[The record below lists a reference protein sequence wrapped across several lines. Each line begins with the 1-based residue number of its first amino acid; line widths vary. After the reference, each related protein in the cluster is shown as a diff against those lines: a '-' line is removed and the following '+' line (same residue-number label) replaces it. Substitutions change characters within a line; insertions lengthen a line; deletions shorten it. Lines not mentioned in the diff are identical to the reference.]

1 MRGLFAID
9 GNIYKYMLK
18 LYEVM
23 VLNLLFIIASLPIV
37 TVGAALTALY
47 DVTLHMQV
55 GTEKEMTG
63 AFVKSFRKNGMQA
76 TKIWLTFLSFMAI
89 ACLVTSLVN
98 GHPVVLFP
106 LLCLSVLMVGTLPYT
121 FSLVA
126 TFENK
131 TGIMMRNGMMLA
143 VQHVPYTLIMLSVAG
158 LLCLY
163 LPIYQRWALLPAILL
178 SFSLTA
184 VIQSHFISGILV
196 KLVGEDGPGAG
207 SAGGEV
213 VFEGTV

>member
-1 MRGLFAID
+1 MRGLFVID

-37 TVGAALTALY
+37 TIGAALTALY
-47 DVTLHMQV
+47 DVTLRMQV
-55 GTEKEMTG
+55 GTEKEMTVS
-63 AFVKSFRKNGMQA
+63 FVKSFRKNGMQA

-131 TGIMMRNGMMLA
+131 TCIMMRNGLMLA
-143 VQHVPYTLIMLSVAG
+143 IQHVPHMLIMLSVAG

-163 LPIYQRWALLPAILL
+163 LPIYQRWALLPVLTL

-184 VIQSHFISGILV
+184 VVQSHFISGILV
-196 KLVGEDGPGAG
+196 KLIGEE
-207 SAGGEV
+207 EV
-213 VFEGTV
+213 TDRQT

>member
-23 VLNLLFIIASLPIV
+23 VLNLLFIIASLQIV
-37 TVGAALTALY
+37 TIGAALTALY
-47 DVTLHMQV
+47 DVTLRMQV
-55 GTEKEMTG
+55 GTEKEMTVS
-63 AFVKSFRKNGMQA
+63 FVKSFRKNGMQA

-131 TGIMMRNGMMLA
+131 TGIMMRNGLMLA
-143 VQHVPYTLIMLSVAG
+143 IQHVPHMLIMLSVAG

-196 KLVGEDGPGAG
+196 KLVGEE
-207 SAGGEV
+207 EV
-213 VFEGTV
+213 TDR

>member
-9 GNIYKYMLK
+9 GNIHKYMLK

-37 TVGAALTALY
+37 TIGAALTALY
-47 DVTLHMQV
+47 DVTLRMQV
-55 GTEKEMTG
+55 GTEKEMTVS
-63 AFVKSFRKNGMQA
+63 FVKSFRKNGMQA

-131 TGIMMRNGMMLA
+131 TGIMMRNGLMLA
-143 VQHVPYTLIMLSVAG
+143 IQHVPHMLIMLSVAG

-196 KLVGEDGPGAG
+196 KLVGEE
-207 SAGGEV
+207 EV
-213 VFEGTV
+213 TDR

>member
-18 LYEVM
+18 LYDLL
-23 VLNLLFIIASLPIV
+23 VLNLLFIIASLPII
-37 TVGAALTALY
+37 TIGAALTALY
-47 DVTLHMQV
+47 DVTLRMQV
-55 GTEKEMTG
+55 GTEKEITG
-63 AFVKSFRKNGMQA
+63 SFVKSFRKNGMQA
-76 TKIWLTFLSFMAI
+76 TKIWLTFLSFIAI

-106 LLCLSVLMVGTLPYT
+106 LLCLSVLVVGTLPYT

-131 TGIMMRNGMMLA
+131 TGIMIRNGLMLA
-143 VQHVPYTLIMLSVAG
+143 MQHVPHTLIMLSVAG

-163 LPIYQRWALLPAILL
+163 LPIYQRWALLPVLTL

-196 KLVGEDGPGAG
+196 KLVGEE
-207 SAGGEV
+207 EV
-213 VFEGTV
+213 TDRET

>member
-63 AFVKSFRKNGMQA
+63 SFVKSFRKNGMQA

-98 GHPVVLFP
+98 GPPVVLFP

-196 KLVGEDGPGAG
+196 KLVGEE
-207 SAGGEV
+207 EV
-213 VFEGTV
+213 TDR

>member
-37 TVGAALTALY
+37 TIGAALTALY
-47 DVTLHMQV
+47 DVTLRMQV
-55 GTEKEMTG
+55 GTDKEMTVS
-63 AFVKSFRKNGMQA
+63 FVKSFRKNGMQA
-76 TKIWLTFLSFMAI
+76 TKIWLTFLSFIAI

-106 LLCLSVLMVGTLPYT
+106 LLCLTVLLVGSLPYT

-131 TGIMMRNGMMLA
+131 TGIMIRNGLMLA
-143 VQHVPYTLIMLSVAG
+143 IQHVPHMLIMLSVAG

-163 LPIYQRWALLPAILL
+163 LPIYQRWALLPVLTL

-184 VIQSHFISGILV
+184 VVQSHFISGILV
-196 KLVGEDGPGAG
+196 KLIGEE
-207 SAGGEV
+207 EV
-213 VFEGTV
+213 TDR

>member
-9 GNIYKYMLK
+9 GNIYNYMLK
-18 LYEVM
+18 LYDLM

-63 AFVKSFRKNGMQA
+63 SFVKSFRKNGMQA
-76 TKIWLTFLSFMAI
+76 TKIWLTFLSFIAI
-89 ACLVTSLVN
+89 AFVVISLVN

-106 LLCLSVLMVGTLPYT
+106 LLCLSVLVVGTLPYT

-131 TGIMMRNGMMLA
+131 TGIMMRNGLMLA
-143 VQHVPYTLIMLSVAG
+143 IQHVPHMLLMLSVAG

-163 LPIYQRWALLPAILL
+163 LPIYQRWTLLPVLTL

-184 VIQSHFISGILV
+184 VVQSHFISGILV
-196 KLVGEDGPGAG
+196 KLVGEE
-207 SAGGEV
+207 EV
-213 VFEGTV
+213 TDR

>member
-63 AFVKSFRKNGMQA
+63 SFVKSFRKNGMQA

-131 TGIMMRNGMMLA
+131 TGIMMRNWMMLA

-196 KLVGEDGPGAG
+196 KLVGEE
-207 SAGGEV
+207 EV
-213 VFEGTV
+213 TDR

>member
-1 MRGLFAID
+1 MRGIIAID

-37 TVGAALTALY
+37 SVGAALTALY

-55 GTEKEMTG
+55 GTEKEMTVS
-63 AFVKSFRKNGMQA
+63 FVKSFRKNGMQA

-163 LPIYQRWALLPAILL
+163 LPIYQRWALLPVLTL
-178 SFSLTA
+178 SFSFTA
-184 VIQSHFISGILV
+184 VVQSHFISGILV
-196 KLVGEDGPGAG
+196 
-207 SAGGEV
+207 
-213 VFEGTV
+213 

>member
-9 GNIYKYMLK
+9 GNIYNYMLK
-18 LYEVM
+18 LYDLM

-63 AFVKSFRKNGMQA
+63 SFVKSFRKNGMQA
-76 TKIWLTFLSFMAI
+76 TKIWLTFLSFIAI
-89 ACLVTSLVN
+89 TFVVISLVN

-106 LLCLSVLMVGTLPYT
+106 LLCLSVLVVGTLPYT

-131 TGIMMRNGMMLA
+131 TGIMMRNGLMLA
-143 VQHVPYTLIMLSVAG
+143 IQHVPHMLLMLSVAG

-163 LPIYQRWALLPAILL
+163 LPIYQRWTLLPVLTL

-184 VIQSHFISGILV
+184 VVQSHFISGILV
-196 KLVGEDGPGAG
+196 KLVGEE
-207 SAGGEV
+207 EV
-213 VFEGTV
+213 TDR

>member
-37 TVGAALTALY
+37 TIGAALTALY
-47 DVTLHMQV
+47 DVTLRMQV

-63 AFVKSFRKNGMQA
+63 SFIKSFRKNGMQA
-76 TKIWLTFLSFMAI
+76 TKIWLTFLGLIAISFVFI
-89 ACLVTSLVN
+89 SLAN

-131 TGIMMRNGMMLA
+131 TGIMMRNGLMLA
-143 VQHVPYTLIMLSVAG
+143 IQHVPHMLIMLSVAG

-163 LPIYQRWALLPAILL
+163 LPIYQRWALLPVLTL

-184 VIQSHFISGILV
+184 VVQSHFISGILV
-196 KLVGEDGPGAG
+196 KLIGEE
-207 SAGGEV
+207 EV
-213 VFEGTV
+213 TDR

>member
-9 GNIYKYMLK
+9 GNIYNYMLK

-37 TVGAALTALY
+37 TIGAALTALY
-47 DVTLHMQV
+47 DVTLRMQV

-63 AFVKSFRKNGMQA
+63 SFVKSFRKNGMQA
-76 TKIWLTFLSFMAI
+76 TKIWLTFLCLIAISFVFI
-89 ACLVTSLVN
+89 SLAN

-131 TGIMMRNGMMLA
+131 TGIMMRNGLMLA
-143 VQHVPYTLIMLSVAG
+143 IQHVPHMLIMLSVAG

-163 LPIYQRWALLPAILL
+163 LPIYQRWALLPVLTL

-184 VIQSHFISGILV
+184 VVQSHFISGILV
-196 KLVGEDGPGAG
+196 KLIGEE
-207 SAGGEV
+207 EV
-213 VFEGTV
+213 TDR

>member
-37 TVGAALTALY
+37 TIGAALTALY
-47 DVTLHMQV
+47 DVTLRMQV
-55 GTEKEMTG
+55 GTEKEMTVS
-63 AFVKSFRKNGMQA
+63 FVKSFRKNGMQA

-131 TGIMMRNGMMLA
+131 TGIMMRNGLMLA
-143 VQHVPYTLIMLSVAG
+143 IQHVPHMLIMLSVAG

-163 LPIYQRWALLPAILL
+163 LPIYQRWALLPVLTL

-184 VIQSHFISGILV
+184 VVQSHFISGILV
-196 KLVGEDGPGAG
+196 KLIGEE
-207 SAGGEV
+207 EV
-213 VFEGTV
+213 TDRQT

>member
-18 LYEVM
+18 LYDLL
-23 VLNLLFIIASLPIV
+23 VLNLLFIIASLPII
-37 TVGAALTALY
+37 TIGAALTALY
-47 DVTLHMQV
+47 DVTLRMQV
-55 GTEKEMTG
+55 GTEKEMRYS
-63 AFVKSFRKNGMQA
+63 FVKSFRKNGMQA
-76 TKIWLTFLSFMAI
+76 TKIWLTFLSFIAI

-106 LLCLSVLMVGTLPYT
+106 LLCLSVFVVGTLPYT

-131 TGIMMRNGMMLA
+131 TGIMIRNGLMLA
-143 VQHVPYTLIMLSVAG
+143 MQHVPHTLIMLSIVG

-163 LPIYQRWALLPAILL
+163 LPIYQRWALLPVLTL

-184 VIQSHFISGILV
+184 VIQSHFISSILV
-196 KLVGEDGPGAG
+196 KLVGEEEELTDR
-207 SAGGEV
+207 E
-213 VFEGTV
+213 T

>member
-18 LYEVM
+18 LYEMM

-37 TVGAALTALY
+37 TIGAALTALY
-47 DVTLHMQV
+47 DVTLRMQV
-55 GTEKEMTG
+55 GTEKEMTWS
-63 AFVKSFRKNGMQA
+63 FVKSFRKNGMQA
-76 TKIWLTFLSFMAI
+76 TKIWLAFLGLIAISFVVI
-89 ACLVTSLVN
+89 SLVN

-106 LLCLSVLMVGTLPYT
+106 LLCLSVLVVGTLPYT

-131 TGIMMRNGMMLA
+131 TGIMMRNGLMLA
-143 VQHVPYTLIMLSVAG
+143 IQHVPHMLLMLSVAG

-163 LPIYQRWALLPAILL
+163 LPIYQRWTLLPVLTL

-184 VIQSHFISGILV
+184 MVQSHFISGILV
-196 KLVGEDGPGAG
+196 KLVGEE
-207 SAGGEV
+207 EV
-213 VFEGTV
+213 TDR

>member
-37 TVGAALTALY
+37 TIGAALTALY
-47 DVTLHMQV
+47 DVTLRMQV
-55 GTEKEMTG
+55 GTEKEMTVS
-63 AFVKSFRKNGMQA
+63 FVKSFRKNGMQA

-196 KLVGEDGPGAG
+196 KLVGEE
-207 SAGGEV
+207 EV
-213 VFEGTV
+213 TDRQT

>member
-9 GNIYKYMLK
+9 GNIHKYMLK

-37 TVGAALTALY
+37 TIGAALTALY
-47 DVTLHMQV
+47 DVTLRMQV
-55 GTEKEMTG
+55 GTEKEMTVS
-63 AFVKSFRKNGMQA
+63 FVKSFRKNGMQA

-131 TGIMMRNGMMLA
+131 TGIMMRNGLMLA
-143 VQHVPYTLIMLSVAG
+143 IQHVPHMLIMLSVAG

-163 LPIYQRWALLPAILL
+163 LPIYQRWALLPVLTL

-184 VIQSHFISGILV
+184 VVQSHFISGILV
-196 KLVGEDGPGAG
+196 KLIGEE
-207 SAGGEV
+207 EV
-213 VFEGTV
+213 TDRQT

>member
-37 TVGAALTALY
+37 TIGAALTALY
-47 DVTLHMQV
+47 DVTLRMQV

-63 AFVKSFRKNGMQA
+63 SFVKSFKKNGMQA
-76 TKIWLTFLSFMAI
+76 TKIWLTFLSFIAI

-106 LLCLSVLMVGTLPYT
+106 LLCLTVLLVGSLPYT

-131 TGIMMRNGMMLA
+131 TGIMIRNGLMLA
-143 VQHVPYTLIMLSVAG
+143 IQHVPHMLIMLSVAG

-163 LPIYQRWALLPAILL
+163 LPIYQRWALLPVLTL

-184 VIQSHFISGILV
+184 VVQSHFISGILV
-196 KLVGEDGPGAG
+196 KLIGEE
-207 SAGGEV
+207 EV
-213 VFEGTV
+213 TDR

>member
-37 TVGAALTALY
+37 TIGAALTALY
-47 DVTLHMQV
+47 DVTLRMQV

-63 AFVKSFRKNGMQA
+63 SFVKSFKKNGMQA
-76 TKIWLTFLSFMAI
+76 TKIWLTFLSFIGI

-106 LLCLSVLMVGTLPYT
+106 LLCLTVLLVGSLPYT

-131 TGIMMRNGMMLA
+131 TGIMIRNGLMLA
-143 VQHVPYTLIMLSVAG
+143 IQHVPHMLIMLSVAG

-163 LPIYQRWALLPAILL
+163 LPIYQRWALLPVLTL

-184 VIQSHFISGILV
+184 VVQSHFISGILV
-196 KLVGEDGPGAG
+196 KLIGEE
-207 SAGGEV
+207 EV
-213 VFEGTV
+213 TDR

>member
-1 MRGLFAID
+1 MRGLFVID

-37 TVGAALTALY
+37 TIGAALTALY

-63 AFVKSFRKNGMQA
+63 SFVKCFRKNGMQA

-196 KLVGEDGPGAG
+196 KLVGEE
-207 SAGGEV
+207 EV
-213 VFEGTV
+213 TDR

>member
-37 TVGAALTALY
+37 TIGAALTALY
-47 DVTLHMQV
+47 DVTLRMQV
-55 GTEKEMTG
+55 GTEKEMTVS
-63 AFVKSFRKNGMQA
+63 FVKSFRKNGMQA

-196 KLVGEDGPGAG
+196 KLVGEE
-207 SAGGEV
+207 EV
-213 VFEGTV
+213 TDR

>member
-37 TVGAALTALY
+37 TIGAALTALY
-47 DVTLHMQV
+47 DVTLRMQV
-55 GTEKEMTG
+55 GTEKEMTVS
-63 AFVKSFRKNGMQA
+63 FVKSFRKNGMQA

-131 TGIMMRNGMMLA
+131 TCIMMRNGMMLA

-163 LPIYQRWALLPAILL
+163 LPIYPRWALLPAILL

-196 KLVGEDGPGAG
+196 KLVGEE
-207 SAGGEV
+207 EV
-213 VFEGTV
+213 TDR

>member
-63 AFVKSFRKNGMQA
+63 SFVKSFRKNGMQA

-143 VQHVPYTLIMLSVAG
+143 VQHVPYTLIMLSDAG

-196 KLVGEDGPGAG
+196 KLVGEE
-207 SAGGEV
+207 EV
-213 VFEGTV
+213 TDR